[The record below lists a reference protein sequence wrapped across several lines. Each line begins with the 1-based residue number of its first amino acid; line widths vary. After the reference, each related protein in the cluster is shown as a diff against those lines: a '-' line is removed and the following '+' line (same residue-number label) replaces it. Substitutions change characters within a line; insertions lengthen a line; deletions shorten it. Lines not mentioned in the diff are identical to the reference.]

1 MSRKDTYHYL
11 VKSVLIRE
19 GWTIYH
25 DPYFLKSDPKLSI
38 DLGAERII
46 AAEKNCDTLAVEV
59 KSFIT
64 DSQVM
69 ELEKAIGQ
77 YGIYEELLK
86 IQEPDRELYL
96 AVPIDAFENIFSRQ
110 VGKVAVKKFNLKL
123 IIFSFSE
130 LDLQKNLP
138 INNLEFLILLKA
150 N

>member
-11 VKSVLIRE
+11 VKSALIRE
-19 GWTIYH
+19 GWTISH
-25 DPYFLKSDPKLSI
+25 DPYFLQSDPKLSI
-38 DLGAERII
+38 DLGAERMM
-46 AAEKNCDTLAVEV
+46 AAEKNRAKIAVEV

-64 DSQVM
+64 DSQVT

-86 IQEPDRELYL
+86 VQEADRELYL

-110 VGKVAVKKFNLKL
+110 VGKIAVKKFNLKL

-130 LDLQKNLP
+130 SDLQWIIP
-138 INNLEFLILLKA
+138 
-150 N
+150 